1 MKAEENN
8 HLCRLS
14 FRKTSSEFKCSVRE
28 GCNFSDKVSQNQA
41 CLRHLNLCWHK
52 LRQTLKS
59 LLGILAKWLYSK
71 HCQTVSYYTIV
82 YLLDKYLFY
91 LTTVVSKQKNIF
103 GAFLK
108 QNSGSERWLR
118 MEAQEGLPSG
128 SAAPWY
134 FLCAWVLASPCV
146 SLSGTL
152 LDWGVLYHFSIWQC
166 YPGVGQCWWMVT
178 LNCAAVLLRIPPGK
192 SWLQWPARHSELQ
205 LGFPLMRRRAKDLH
219 LGYPNCTNLKMSIT
233 G

>member
-82 YLLDKYLFY
+82 YLLDKYLF
-91 LTTVVSKQKNIF
+91 LFDNCCFQTKKT
-103 GAFLK
+103 FLVHFWNK
-108 QNSGSERWLR
+108 TLAVRGGYGWKHKRGFPAAVLHPDTFCARGCWPPHASPFLELCWIGVCCIIL
-118 MEAQEGLPSG
+118 ASG
-128 SAAPWY
+128 SA
-134 FLCAWVLASPCV
+134 
-146 SLSGTL
+146 TL
-152 LDWGVLYHFSIWQC
+152 V
-166 YPGVGQCWWMVT
+166 
-178 LNCAAVLLRIPPGK
+178 
-192 SWLQWPARHSELQ
+192 
-205 LGFPLMRRRAKDLH
+205 
-219 LGYPNCTNLKMSIT
+219 
-233 G
+233 

>member
-91 LTTVVSKQKNIF
+91 LTTVVSKQKKHFWCISETKLWQWEVVTDGSTR
-103 GAFLK
+103 GASQRQCCTLILFVRV
-108 QNSGSERWLR
+108 G
-118 MEAQEGLPSG
+118 AGLPMRLPFWNFAG
-128 SAAPWY
+128 
-134 FLCAWVLASPCV
+134 LGCV
-146 SLSGTL
+146 VS
-152 LDWGVLYHFSIWQC
+152 F
-166 YPGVGQCWWMVT
+166 
-178 LNCAAVLLRIPPGK
+178 
-192 SWLQWPARHSELQ
+192 
-205 LGFPLMRRRAKDLH
+205 
-219 LGYPNCTNLKMSIT
+219 
-233 G
+233 